1 MSKTT
6 DKQSSIMMRQ
16 MGYDPLELTK
26 ELRKKSVQ
34 SMTLKERCEHIN
46 QMKLPFGVVRC
57 THHRLLKKWLGMDL
71 LSVMNLG
78 ISFYQQTETLDF
90 YFNSFFHISHIDE
103 ETVVDYGFFVNDEKT
118 ERPIQSMEWIDDVLE
133 EGVIDLSTFDKDYI
147 PGFGPKSFE
156 KLQKNFLT
164 EFSSLQ

>member
-6 DKQSSIMMRQ
+6 YKQISIMMRQ
-16 MGYDPLELTK
+16 MGHDPLELTK

-34 SMTLKERCEHIN
+34 SMTLKERCEYIN
-46 QMKLPFGVVRC
+46 QMKLPYGVVRC
-57 THHRLLKKWLGMDL
+57 TPNRLLKKWLGMDL
-71 LSVMNLG
+71 LSVINLG
-78 ISFYQQTETLDF
+78 ISFYQLAETLDF
-90 YFNSFFHISHIDE
+90 YFNSCFHISHIDE
-103 ETVVDYGFFVNDEKT
+103 ETVFDYGFFTSGKKCEYPVQLE
-118 ERPIQSMEWIDDVLE
+118 EWIDEVLE
-133 EGVIDLSTFDKDYI
+133 EGVIDLSTFDKDYT

>member
-6 DKQSSIMMRQ
+6 DKQISIMMRQ

-46 QMKLPFGVVRC
+46 KMKLPFGVVRC
-57 THHRLLKKWLGMDL
+57 TPHRLLKKWLGMDL

-78 ISFYQQTETLDF
+78 ISFYQRAETLDF
-90 YFNSFFHISHIDE
+90 YFNSCFHISHINE
-103 ETVVDYGFFVNDEKT
+103 ETVFDYGFFTSGKKSEYPVQSEK
-118 ERPIQSMEWIDDVLE
+118 WIDEVLE
-133 EGVIDLSTFDKDYI
+133 EGVIDIFNSDNDYTV
-147 PGFGPKSFE
+147 GFGPNTFE
-156 KLQKNFLT
+156 KLQKNFSV
-164 EFSSLQ
+164 EFQIL

>member
-6 DKQSSIMMRQ
+6 DKQISIMMRQ

-57 THHRLLKKWLGMDL
+57 TPHRLLKKWLGMDL
-71 LSVMNLG
+71 LSVMNVG
-78 ISFYQQTETLDF
+78 ISYFEQTHKYDYF
-90 YFNSFFHISHIDE
+90 FNSCFHISHIDE
-103 ETVVDYGFFVNDEKT
+103 KTVVDYGFFVNDEKT

-133 EGVIDLSTFDKDYI
+133 EGVIDLSTFDGDYI
-147 PGFGPKSFE
+147 VGFGPKSFE
-156 KLQKNFLT
+156 KLQKD
-164 EFSSLQ
+164 FSIKYPIL

>member
-6 DKQSSIMMRQ
+6 DKKISIMMRQ
-16 MGYDPLELTK
+16 MGHDPLGLTK

-34 SMTLKERCEHIN
+34 GMTLKERCEHIN
-46 QMKLPFGVVRC
+46 QIKLPFGVVRC
-57 THHRLLKKWLGMDL
+57 TPHRLLKKWLGIDL
-71 LSVMNLG
+71 LSVMNVG
-78 ISFYQQTETLDF
+78 ISFYQRTETLDF
-90 YFNSFFHISHIDE
+90 YFNSCFHISHIDE
-103 ETVVDYGFFVNDEKT
+103 EAVVDYGFFTSGKKCEYPVQLEEWVDE
-118 ERPIQSMEWIDDVLE
+118 IIE
-133 EGVIDLSTFDKDYI
+133 EGVIDLSTFDKDYA

>member
-6 DKQSSIMMRQ
+6 DKKISIMMRQ
-16 MGYDPLELTK
+16 MGHDPLGLTK

-34 SMTLKERCEHIN
+34 SMTLKERCEYIN

-57 THHRLLKKWLGMDL
+57 TPHRLLKKWLGIDL
-71 LSVMNLG
+71 LSVMNVG
-78 ISFYQQTETLDF
+78 ISFYQRTETLDF
-90 YFNSFFHISHIDE
+90 YFNSCFHISHIDE
-103 ETVVDYGFFVNDEKT
+103 ETVVDYGFFTSGKKSEYPVQLEEWVDE
-118 ERPIQSMEWIDDVLE
+118 IIE
-133 EGVIDLSTFDKDYI
+133 EGVIDLSTFDKDYT